1 MRLRGVRS
9 AALVGDGALAEVA
22 HARLGM
28 ETGEDDGGKDVPGG
42 LFGGLLGH
50 AVLDVVHCVRACVAC
65 VRRRGRKPY
74 VACGRRALRGKL

>member
-50 AVLDVVHCVRACVAC
+50 AVLDVVHCVRACVAEAESRTWL
-65 VRRRGRKPY
+65 VGVGR
-74 VACGRRALRGKL
+74 LRGKL